1 MMLRAI
7 WAQNL
12 MGLIGDGKSMP
23 WHVPEDLQHFK
34 KLTLGSPI
42 IMGRRTW
49 ESLPVRPL
57 PGRKNLVLSRRTP
70 GKWSNGASV
79 IASMPESGWVIGG
92 GVVYAATIDKVQ
104 EIHRTLI
111 DAPTNLFELGDRAV
125 FAPTIP
131 PDFQL
136 VQHSKWLKSS
146 SGLRYKFETW
156 TKNISG

>member
-34 KLTLGSPI
+34 KLTLGSPL

-57 PGRKNLVLSRRTP
+57 HVAAQYRTAWVLRT
-70 GKWSNGASV
+70 ASLTV
-79 IASMPESGWVIGG
+79 LCCPF
-92 GVVYAATIDKVQ
+92 
-104 EIHRTLI
+104 L
-111 DAPTNLFELGDRAV
+111 
-125 FAPTIP
+125 
-131 PDFQL
+131 
-136 VQHSKWLKSS
+136 
-146 SGLRYKFETW
+146 
-156 TKNISG
+156 

>member
-79 IASMPESGWVIGG
+79 IASVPESGWVIGG
-92 GVVYAATIDKVQ
+92 GVVYAATIDIARLSTLRRTSSNW
-104 EIHRTLI
+104 EIGRCSRRPFHQI
-111 DAPTNLFELGDRAV
+111 
-125 FAPTIP
+125 
-131 PDFQL
+131 
-136 VQHSKWLKSS
+136 SS
-146 SGLRYKFETW
+146 
-156 TKNISG
+156 

>member
-49 ESLPVRPL
+49 V
-57 PGRKNLVLSRRTP
+57 VA
-70 GKWSNGASV
+70 GAAV
-79 IASMPESGWVIGG
+79 AGPEEF
-92 GVVYAATIDKVQ
+92 GVV
-104 EIHRTLI
+104 
-111 DAPTNLFELGDRAV
+111 
-125 FAPTIP
+125 
-131 PDFQL
+131 
-136 VQHSKWLKSS
+136 SS
-146 SGLRYKFETW
+146 HAG
-156 TKNISG
+156 

>member
-70 GKWSNGASV
+70 G
-79 IASMPESGWVIGG
+79 
-92 GVVYAATIDKVQ
+92 
-104 EIHRTLI
+104 
-111 DAPTNLFELGDRAV
+111 
-125 FAPTIP
+125 
-131 PDFQL
+131 
-136 VQHSKWLKSS
+136 
-146 SGLRYKFETW
+146 
-156 TKNISG
+156 

>member
-1 MMLRAI
+1 MLRAI

-49 ESLPVRPL
+49 ESLPMQPL

-70 GKWSNGASV
+70 GKRSEAHV
-79 IASMPESGWVIGG
+79 
-92 GVVYAATIDKVQ
+92 
-104 EIHRTLI
+104 
-111 DAPTNLFELGDRAV
+111 
-125 FAPTIP
+125 
-131 PDFQL
+131 
-136 VQHSKWLKSS
+136 
-146 SGLRYKFETW
+146 
-156 TKNISG
+156 